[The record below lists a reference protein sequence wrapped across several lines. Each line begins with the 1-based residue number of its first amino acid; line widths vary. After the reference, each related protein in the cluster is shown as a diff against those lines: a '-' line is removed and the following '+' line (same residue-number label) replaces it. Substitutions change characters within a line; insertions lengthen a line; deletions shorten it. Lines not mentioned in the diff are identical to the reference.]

1 MQCVLCAEVNQG
13 VLVKVSNPT
22 GPLRSVSEAF
32 QKYPVFLFVKDAA
45 TRVNLHRAAVG
56 DPKSGILV
64 EFQNKTP
71 CARKQPNEKLMNNI
85 AYLHI

>member
-1 MQCVLCAEVNQG
+1 MQCVLRAEVNRG

-22 GPLRSVSEAF
+22 GPLRSVAEAF

-45 TRVNLHRAAVG
+45 TRVSLHRAAVG
-56 DPKSGILV
+56 DSKSK
-64 EFQNKTP
+64 FQNKTP
-71 CARKQPNEKLMNNI
+71 CARKQPNEKLMKLNI